1 MVQAP
6 LISIIVPVYNGERFL
21 EECLESIRRQTYH
34 NIEVVVVDDGSTDS
48 SSDIIKRYVE
58 ADSRFRYVYQ
68 SNAGLSGARNTALD
82 IISGQYV
89 TMVDADDVIHEEFI
103 NSMYVIALETGDDIV
118 CCGHSDDIDK
128 IGLFNECF
136 ISMNTDRYM
145 YLALSQKGMNHSA
158 CGKLYRS
165 CIWDNLRFSPYY
177 YEDLDIFPRVFLRAG
192 SVAITEARLYY
203 YRSNDQSIT
212 NTFTPKRLDV
222 LRAIDNVIS
231 TLENKGCDRKLINAA
246 YARRMSAMFNIFL
259 ITCRQPEYY
268 SVSRQCWH
276 EIVKSRSKFLFEP
289 ASSMKLRT
297 GIVVSYL
304 GRRFTWALN
313 NLIKF
318 SK

>member
-34 NIEVVVVDDGSTDS
+34 NIEVVVVDDGSTDAS
-48 SSDIIKRYVE
+48 AMIIRRYVE
-58 ADSRFRYVYQ
+58 VDSRFRYVYQ
-68 SNAGLSGARNTALD
+68 QNAGLSGARNTALD
-82 IISGQYV
+82 IILGEYV
-89 TMVDADDVIHEEFI
+89 AMVDADDVIHEEFI
-103 NSMYVIALETGDDIV
+103 NSMYVISLETGGDIV
-118 CCGHSDDIDK
+118 CCRHSNDIDR

-136 ISMNTDRYM
+136 ISMDTDRYM
-145 YLALSQKGMNHSA
+145 YLALSQKGMNHSV

-165 CIWDNLRFSPYY
+165 CVWDNLRFSPYY
-177 YEDLDIFPRVFLRAG
+177 YEDLDIFPRAFLRAG
-192 SVAITEARLYY
+192 TVAVTEARLYY
-203 YRSNDQSIT
+203 YRPNDQSIT
-212 NTFTPKRLDV
+212 NTFSPRRLDV
-222 LRAIDNVIS
+222 LSAIENVIS
-231 TLENKGCDRKLINAA
+231 ILENKGCDTKLINAA

-259 ITCRQPEYY
+259 ITCHRPEYY
-268 SVSRQCWH
+268 GINRQCWR
-276 EIVKSRSKFLFEP
+276 EIVKSRGRFLFEP
-289 ASSMKLRT
+289 ASSIKLRT